1 MINKPLNNYI
11 LKDVHNKDVNYNKIL
26 SKSKGDGN
34 MNTTI
39 KKVLSIACIFIGLI
53 LVGTVSTN
61 IYAKF
66 KWDAEFKE
74 FQNRPLLEAKGTL
87 NEAKNSDYAEV
98 INMDYITQD
107 GISVKVDSL
116 LITDDCFDANI
127 NFKFADDIIVNS
139 ETFAYGYAI
148 YDENKNL
155 YGILTRMHLGSNEK
169 YDKTTPF
176 IYEEIGIK
184 YNKNDIYAVQ
194 LADSLCTSLIETNES
209 ERSITTS
216 LTLKASNK
224 NFPKS
229 KKIYIRIF
237 DLGYPMIETDSST
250 RQAINMEDFK
260 LSKAE
265 WVFEIDIPEK
275 FYNRETLE
283 LKLANDIPNFEVT
296 KITLTESGLV
306 LKFKSKQYM
315 DLISNGKDMKGNEFA
330 EARET
335 MLNITDIDGNIY
347 QDIGGGTTG
356 EPNEF
361 KMSIDAGKKD
371 LDKKLFLNYTVDGK
385 KYTSELIKK

>member
-1 MINKPLNNYI
+1 MFNKPMKDYI
-11 LKDVHNKDVNYNKIL
+11 LKEVHNKDINYNKIL

-39 KKVLSIACIFIGLI
+39 KKVLSIACVFIGLI
-53 LVGTVSTN
+53 LVCTVSTN
-61 IYAKF
+61 IYAQI
-66 KWDAEFKE
+66 KWNAEFKE

-87 NEAKNSDYAEV
+87 NEAKDSDYAEV

-127 NFKFADDIIVNS
+127 SFKFANDIIVNS
-139 ETFAYGYAI
+139 QTFSYGYAI

-194 LADSLCTSLIETNES
+194 LADSSGISYIEVNES

-237 DLGYPMIETDSST
+237 DLGYPMIEFDSNT
-250 RQAINMEDFK
+250 HQAINMEDFK
-260 LSKAE
+260 LSNAE

-275 FYNRETLE
+275 FYNRETFE

-371 LDKKLFLNYTVDGK
+371 LDKKLFLNYTIDGK